1 MVVLKSTDRYK
12 NLQTLPTLANNS
24 RGGVFLFA
32 CEQVYNH
39 DHDKKS
45 LQHRALAQ
53 PFRAVLVIVLESI
66 KSRDPDYDQEHRFTE
81 PEHGSGMTK
90 LGLV

>member
-1 MVVLKSTDRYK
+1 MVVLNRTNRYK

-39 DHDKKS
+39 DHKKKS
-45 LQHRALAQ
+45 LHHRALAQ
-53 PFRAVLVIVLESI
+53 PVRAVLVIVLESI
-66 KSRDPDYDQEHRFTE
+66 KSRKTDCDPEHRFTE